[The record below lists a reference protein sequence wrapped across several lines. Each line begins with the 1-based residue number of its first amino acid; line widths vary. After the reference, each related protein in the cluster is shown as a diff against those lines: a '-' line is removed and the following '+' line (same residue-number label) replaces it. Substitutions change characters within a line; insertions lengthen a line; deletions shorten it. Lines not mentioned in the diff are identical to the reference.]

1 MRNSNTFR
9 ALRITA
15 GVMVLMMLVA
25 VLFAAFCIAIEADH
39 ECSGDDCPICSFIHQ
54 CVSTFH
60 SIGNGPAV
68 RRAAAA
74 TIILI
79 SLVMAFA
86 ITALYQ
92 NTLISRKVRLNN

>member
-39 ECSGDDCPICSFIHQ
+39 ECSGEDCPICAFIHQ
-54 CVSTFH
+54 CVSAFH
-60 SIGNGPAV
+60 SIGDGSAV
-68 RRAAAA
+68 RPAAAVPV
-74 TIILI
+74 ILV
-79 SLVMAFA
+79 SFVTAFA
-86 ITALYQ
+86 ITALSQ